1 MAQCLHLMN
10 APEIERKI
18 ADPAGRV
25 ARLLNGKKSQSETVD
40 ELCLAALGRPA
51 SEKERRVAADLFRA
65 GSPREAAQD
74 FMWALLN
81 SHEFLFVR

>member
-10 APEIERKI
+10 APEIERKL

-25 ARLLNGKKSQSETVD
+25 ARLLREKKTEEQLVD

-51 SEKERRVAADLFRA
+51 SDRERRVARNLFR
-65 GSPREAAQD
+65 GGPSRDAAQD
-74 FMWALLN
+74 FLWALLN

>member
-25 ARLLNGKKSQSETVD
+25 ARLLHEKKSQNEIVD
-40 ELCLAALGRPA
+40 ELCLAALGSPA
-51 SEKERRVAADLFRA
+51 REKDRRVAADLFRT
-65 GSPREAAQD
+65 GSPRDAAQD